1 MENLNIFFFF
11 LLPESKEI
19 PDDSKHRPGH
29 VEWGAEA
36 EEGPGPGQLYRRG
49 EEVLE
54 EPVLLPALIRPQRWV
69 NIGGQGNNLYY
80 LLSIQH

>member
-11 LLPESKEI
+11 LLPESQEI

-36 EEGPGPGQLYRRG
+36 EEGPGPWQLYRRG

-54 EPVLLPALIRPQRWV
+54 EPVVLSSIL
-69 NIGGQGNNLYY
+69 GQADSVDSAV
-80 LLSIQH
+80 LSHGKTN